1 MMNGVKNIIL
11 QINGRLLNLNMGGIN
26 TLSVLDIVKKSNIDS
41 YNNNNPNN
49 NSNDYL
55 WVFIVILIVVY
66 LIVEYLSINSK

>member
-1 MMNGVKNIIL
+1 
-11 QINGRLLNLNMGGIN
+11 MGGIN